1 QWEKYRSVNTFAN
14 SISFTDT
21 VNEIDHLMKSV
32 IKIENQER
40 KRQFKRSQQMNQEM
54 ER

>member
-1 QWEKYRSVNTFAN
+1 SVNTFAN

>member
-1 QWEKYRSVNTFAN
+1 VNKFAN
-14 SISFTDT
+14 SNSFADT
-21 VNEIDHLMKSV
+21 VNEIEHLMKSV

-40 KRQFKRSQQMNQEM
+40 KRQLKRSQQMNQEM